1 MRRRRRSGRRRKKG
15 QQPLAYFAGPIHFT
29 SLHSAH
35 SCTWNPSLPRESSMT
50 NCERSSDTEK
60 EETMKKKKNLEKC
73 MFSFRDSWQV
83 PMRSANWAS
92 EYGKET
98 KKEERTGA
106 GAEFGS
112 KRCYLYISTY
122 TRTCYVHICLPEAH
136 IPYLPSMHPCMCT
149 SSTLKRAKRCH
160 RMNSFRGE
168 RSKTAKRGQML
179 GRGRT
184 FEGL

>member
-1 MRRRRRSGRRRKKG
+1 
-15 QQPLAYFAGPIHFT
+15 
-29 SLHSAH
+29 
-35 SCTWNPSLPRESSMT
+35 MT

-136 IPYLPSMHPCMCT
+136 IHPISPVHASVYIHPHTEAGKKM
-149 SSTLKRAKRCH
+149 SQDEFIQGRAKQD
-160 RMNSFRGE
+160 GE
-168 RSKTAKRGQML
+168 ARADAGPGTNV
-179 GRGRT
+179 
-184 FEGL
+184 